1 MEGKRSRGSS
11 QPRPRELL
19 RKIKEF
25 TRALVEDL
33 TNGRPPQILIDRFRN
48 YCSDSSANCYCSS
61 DLPKGKEAL
70 TLRKESHVHRIDVLL
85 RVLVIVQQ
93 LLQENRHGSK
103 RDIYYM
109 HPSVF
114 SDQSVVDRAIND
126 ICILLQ
132 CSRHNLNVVSVGKGL
147 VMGWLRFA
155 EAGNISDC
163 INRPNTAYPVPV
175 HVEEV
180 KDIVSVAQYI
190 IIVEKESVFQ
200 RLANDQFCNTNH
212 CIVIT
217 GRGYPD
223 ISTRRFLGLL
233 VDTLNLPVYCLVDC
247 DPYGFDILS
256 TYRFGSLQM
265 AYDAKF
271 LRVPEIIW
279 LGAFP
284 LDAEK
289 YHLPQQ
295 CLLPLT
301 AEDKR
306 KTEAMLQR
314 CYLEREV
321 PHWRLELQLML
332 KSVVKF
338 ELEALSAHALSFL
351 STEYIPSKIQGGIS
365 HCQWELWDKQCS
377 TNTKLTLML
386 NANME
391 CEKCR
396 LKVYEVLIS
405 VHGAY
410 SIDIDAEQGTV
421 NVSGKVNPKII
432 LQLLGGIHAK
442 IKSVKFDAEEPS
454 MAGGYPPHPPPP
466 LPPYGMGPYPY
477 PYPTGGPYDYPMMM
491 PPPPSSSVAAESQR
505 PPTLLLGAPPQNSG
519 AAAPQPESSETSAP
533 QTANVGKGA
542 VTPSDKVSKSGG
554 SKQCSIM
561 RWARKGFR

>member
-1 MEGKRSRGSS
+1 MEGKRSRGRA
-11 QPRPRELL
+11 QPRPRHLL
-19 RKIKEF
+19 TKIKEF
-25 TRALVEDL
+25 TRALVRDL
-33 TNGRPPQILIDRFRN
+33 SDGRSPEILIHRFRN
-48 YCSDSSANCYCSS
+48 YCSNPSANCYCSS
-61 DLPKGKEAL
+61 DLPKGKETL
-70 TLRKESHVHRIDVLL
+70 TLRKETHVRRLDVLL

-109 HPSVF
+109 HPSIF

-155 EAGNISDC
+155 EAGNMFDC

-190 IIVEKESVFQ
+190 LVVEKESVFQ

-217 GRGYPD
+217 GCGYPD

-233 VDTLNLPVYCLVDC
+233 VDTLHIPVYCLVDC

-284 LDAEK
+284 LDSEK
-289 YHLPQQ
+289 YHLAHQ

-321 PHWRLELQLML
+321 PQWRLELQLML
-332 KSVVKF
+332 ERGVKF
-338 ELEALSAHALSFL
+338 ELEALSVHELSFL
-351 STEYIPSKIQGGIS
+351 STEYIPSKIQG
-365 HCQWELWDKQCS
+365 
-377 TNTKLTLML
+377 
-386 NANME
+386 
-391 CEKCR
+391 
-396 LKVYEVLIS
+396 
-405 VHGAY
+405 AY
-410 SIDIDAEQGTV
+410 SIDIDAEQSMV
-421 NVSGKVNPKII
+421 KVSGKVNPKII
-432 LQLLGGIHAK
+432 LQLLGGKHAK
-442 IKSVKFDAEEPS
+442 VKSIKFDSEEPS
-454 MAGGYPPHPPPP
+454 MGGGYPPPPPP
-466 LPPYGMGPYPY
+466 LPPYGMGLAPHPYSY
-477 PYPTGGPYDYPMMM
+477 LNGGPYDYPMMM
-491 PPPPSSSVAAESQR
+491 PPLLMLPPSPPPSSVAAQ
-505 PPTLLLGAPPQNSG
+505 PQQKPTLLLEAPPQNSG
-519 AAAPQPESSETSAP
+519 ATAQPQNSGTSAP
-533 QTANVGKGA
+533 PTTNVAKEA
-542 VTPSDKVSKSGG
+542 VIPSDNKSKRCGIV
-554 SKQCSIM
+554 KNCSIM
-561 RWARKGFR
+561 